1 MSRNRRIFRNFLT
14 LIVFGTAWVFLYVAY
29 PKTESPVLS
38 REALLIMIPLG
49 IGAAVY
55 VAVAGDV
62 LSKLWHVVGMPIV
75 PIAIVVLVYGSNT
88 DAEGLGFVWIYA
100 LAPLLPYWIGS
111 VIAGLLYSFF
121 SKRRDGHQCS
131 EH

>member
-1 MSRNRRIFRNFLT
+1 MSRNRRIFQNFLT

-29 PKTESPVLS
+29 PKTESPALS

-55 VAVAGDV
+55 IAVAGDV
-62 LSKLWHVVGMPIV
+62 LSELWHVVGMPIV
-75 PIAIVVLVYGSNT
+75 PIAIVVLVCGSNT